1 MNRSTSIVAQR
12 QAPLRETYDAD
23 PRRALILKYAS
34 TAAGPGQDP
43 LHGIVIP
50 GRDYGTS
57 VRFGI
62 DRAVGGMHDAPNPAE
77 LLCTALAACEDTTLR
92 MIADVLG
99 IRLKRVDVEV
109 TGDVDVRGA
118 MSVDRKVPVGFR
130 SMACAVR
137 IETEAGTPARMI
149 DALVEEAERSC
160 IVLQTLRCGVATQV
174 GFTVDGHAPSGGRN
188 QVAGN
193 GSPGTEV
200 AS

>member
-12 QAPLRETYDAD
+12 QAPLRQTYDAD

-34 TAAGPGQDP
+34 TAAGPEQDP
-43 LHGIVIP
+43 LHGVVIP
-50 GRDYGTS
+50 GRDYGAS
-57 VRFGI
+57 VAFGI

-77 LLCTALAACEDTTLR
+77 LLCAALAACEDSTLR

-99 IRLKRVDVEV
+99 VRLERVEVEV

-130 SMACAVR
+130 SMTCTVR
-137 IETEAGTPARMI
+137 IETELGTPARMI
-149 DALVEEAERSC
+149 DALVDEAERSC

-174 GFTVDGHAPSGGRN
+174 GFTVDGQARSGGRAR
-188 QVAGN
+188 VAGN
-193 GSPGTEV
+193 TSSRTEV
-200 AS
+200 AP